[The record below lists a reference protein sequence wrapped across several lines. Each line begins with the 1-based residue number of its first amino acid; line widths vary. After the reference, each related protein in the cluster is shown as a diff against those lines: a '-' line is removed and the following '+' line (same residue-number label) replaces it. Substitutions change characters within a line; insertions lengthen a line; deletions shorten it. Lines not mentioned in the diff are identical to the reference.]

1 MKSVGRKPLN
11 DGKHLRT
18 MGVRISDETL
28 QRFTSIIR
36 AQSQSTFIAREV
48 GRLIEEYVAQYDAQ
62 YDAQH
67 AVPETLTHVEI
78 PKET

>member
-1 MKSVGRKPLN
+1 
-11 DGKHLRT
+11 

-62 YDAQH
+62 H
-67 AVPETLTHVEI
+67 AVSETLTHVEI